1 MLDFLVA
8 FLLYHFDANYKW
20 WIGFIIVVL
29 IETIQDINNKYGVKN
44 D

>member
-1 MLDFLVA
+1 MLDFLTA

-29 IETIQDINNKYGVKN
+29 IETLQDINYKYG
-44 D
+44 DTE

>member
-29 IETIQDINNKYGVKN
+29 IETLQEINYKYGNKQ
-44 D
+44 